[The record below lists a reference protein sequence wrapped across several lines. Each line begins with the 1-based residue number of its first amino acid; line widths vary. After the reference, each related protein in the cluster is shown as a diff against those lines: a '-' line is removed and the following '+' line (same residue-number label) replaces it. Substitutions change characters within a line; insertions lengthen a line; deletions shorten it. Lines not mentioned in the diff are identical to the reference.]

1 MLMKASTDVGPAAH
15 PPAICDPVVYRSL
28 AASTA
33 AIAAREGILMANK
46 SPRKTNGKKVGK
58 TLKEKQT
65 AKREKRITQAG
76 KASNIPPTDH

>member
-1 MLMKASTDVGPAAH
+1 MSARLPTH
-15 PPAICDPVVYRSL
+15 PPSAAQWFTGHWPQAPPPV
-28 AASTA
+28 
-33 AIAAREGILMANK
+33 AAREGILMANK

-65 AKREKRITQAG
+65 AKRVKRITQAG